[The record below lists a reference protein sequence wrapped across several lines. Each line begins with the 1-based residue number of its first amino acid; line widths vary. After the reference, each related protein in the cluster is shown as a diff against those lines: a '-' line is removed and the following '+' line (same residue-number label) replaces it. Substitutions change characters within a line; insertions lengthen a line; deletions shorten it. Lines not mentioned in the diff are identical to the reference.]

1 MQKEE
6 KALSKGKRYDEPKL
20 NLKKVF
26 AVIILFVVII
36 MCIVMLKG
44 ILAGEEE
51 KQEKIT
57 SIDYFSAYN
66 NNKWGVINSNGD
78 IVIDPSYAEMIIVP
92 NSKKDIFLCTFDV
105 NYDDGTYKTKALNG
119 KNEEIFTSYEQ
130 IEAITNIDENQ
141 NLSYNGQVLRVQKQ
155 GKYGLINMD
164 GTEILPCEYEEIKAL
179 QGVENAILVQKE
191 GKYGIVNNE
200 GKTLIEPNYVE
211 IQGLGKEAS
220 QGFIVKNQEEKYG
233 IIDISNKQVLETK
246 YDAISKIHK
255 GDYYVVTEN
264 GKQKVV
270 KKDGTEILN
279 GEYDEIVAILK
290 NPENGIIYKDNEK
303 YGLMNLEGTKI
314 IAENYDCYVIKPY
327 NIRYFDN
334 NDMYMK
340 EHYLSTI
347 FGAKRYIWDSFCNVI
362 LELHPEYSEILKE
375 FSYGNSINACN
386 MFIMKKSLF
395 FEYSAFCFDVLKEL
409 DKRVDTSKFTK
420 QEQRFLGYLAEYL
433 LTMYVMKLQKERKRI
448 KYLDALLFLNMQ
460 EDSRLKKLF
469 SKILTVEN
477 QKYHK
482 SYKILGI
489 IKLRIRKKN
498 SIYDHLQVQD
508 YMLKVL
514 TDKVT
519 ELQEQIILNNK

>member
-1 MQKEE
+1 M
-6 KALSKGKRYDEPKL
+6 SKGKRYDEPKL

-220 QGFIVKNQEEKYG
+220 QGFIVKNQEGKYG

-246 YDAISKIHK
+246 YDAISKIHE

-314 IAENYDCYVIKPY
+314 IAENYDDLKEAKTGIFIVKQKDNYGIIDQEGKTLVEVKYKGINY
-327 NIRYFDN
+327 NEKADIYITEDENYN
-334 NDMYMK
+334 N
-340 EHYLSTI
+340 
-347 FGAKRYIWDSFCNVI
+347 
-362 LELHPEYSEILKE
+362 EILNGNYEIKLTGMVTNIDDERGYIEIKQEEGYKYYNFKFEEQKE
-375 FSYGNSINACN
+375 ADIFKTNTLFVSKKDGKYG
-386 MFIMKKSLF
+386 F
-395 FEYSAFCFDVLKEL
+395 L
-409 DKRVDTSKFTK
+409 DKDGNVVVDYIYDDATMQNTYGYAGIKK
-420 QEQRFLGYLAEYL
+420 DGKWGVVDRNGKVIQEPTYKLDDYLQIDFIGRWYLG
-433 LTMYVMKLQKERKRI
+433 K
-448 KYLDALLFLNMQ
+448 DLNM
-460 EDSRLKKLF
+460 
-469 SKILTVEN
+469 N
-477 QKYHK
+477 Y
-482 SYKILGI
+482 Y
-489 IKLRIRKKN
+489 RK
-498 SIYDHLQVQD
+498 
-508 YMLKVL
+508 
-514 TDKVT
+514 
-519 ELQEQIILNNK
+519 

>member
-1 MQKEE
+1 M
-6 KALSKGKRYDEPKL
+6 SKGKRYDEPKL

-179 QGVENAILVQKE
+179 QGVENAILLQKE

-220 QGFIVKNQEEKYG
+220 QGFIVKNQEGKYG

-314 IAENYDCYVIKPY
+314 IAENYDDLKEAKTGTFIVKQKDNYGIIDQEGKTLVEVKYKGINY
-327 NIRYFDN
+327 NEKADIYITEDENYN
-334 NDMYMK
+334 N
-340 EHYLSTI
+340 
-347 FGAKRYIWDSFCNVI
+347 
-362 LELHPEYSEILKE
+362 EILNGNYEIKLTGMVTNIDDERGYIEIKQEEGYKYYNFKFEEQKE
-375 FSYGNSINACN
+375 ADIFKTNTLFVSKKDGKYG
-386 MFIMKKSLF
+386 F
-395 FEYSAFCFDVLKEL
+395 L
-409 DKRVDTSKFTK
+409 DKDGNVVVDYIYDDATMQNTYGYAGIKK
-420 QEQRFLGYLAEYL
+420 DGKWGVVDRNGKVIQEPTYKLDDYLQIDFIGRWYLG
-433 LTMYVMKLQKERKRI
+433 K
-448 KYLDALLFLNMQ
+448 DLNM
-460 EDSRLKKLF
+460 
-469 SKILTVEN
+469 N
-477 QKYHK
+477 Y
-482 SYKILGI
+482 Y
-489 IKLRIRKKN
+489 RK
-498 SIYDHLQVQD
+498 
-508 YMLKVL
+508 
-514 TDKVT
+514 
-519 ELQEQIILNNK
+519 

>member
-1 MQKEE
+1 M
-6 KALSKGKRYDEPKL
+6 SKGKRYDEPKL

-51 KQEKIT
+51 KQENIT
-57 SIDYFSAYN
+57 SIDYFVAYN

-179 QGVENAILVQKE
+179 QGVENAILLQKE

-314 IAENYDCYVIKPY
+314 IAENYDDLKEAKTGTFIVKQKDNYGIIDQEGKTLVEVKYKGINY
-327 NIRYFDN
+327 NEKADIYITEDENYN
-334 NDMYMK
+334 N
-340 EHYLSTI
+340 
-347 FGAKRYIWDSFCNVI
+347 
-362 LELHPEYSEILKE
+362 EILNGNYEIKLTGMVTNIDDERGYIEIKQEEGYKYYNFKFEEQKE
-375 FSYGNSINACN
+375 ADIFKTNTLFVSKKDGKYG
-386 MFIMKKSLF
+386 F
-395 FEYSAFCFDVLKEL
+395 L
-409 DKRVDTSKFTK
+409 DKDGNVVVDYIYDDATMQNTYGYAGIKK
-420 QEQRFLGYLAEYL
+420 DGKWGVVDRNGKVIQEPTYKLDDYLQIDFIGRWYLG
-433 LTMYVMKLQKERKRI
+433 K
-448 KYLDALLFLNMQ
+448 DLNM
-460 EDSRLKKLF
+460 
-469 SKILTVEN
+469 N
-477 QKYHK
+477 Y
-482 SYKILGI
+482 Y
-489 IKLRIRKKN
+489 RK
-498 SIYDHLQVQD
+498 
-508 YMLKVL
+508 
-514 TDKVT
+514 
-519 ELQEQIILNNK
+519 

>member
-1 MQKEE
+1 M
-6 KALSKGKRYDEPKL
+6 SKGKRYDEPKL

-179 QGVENAILVQKE
+179 QGVENAILLQKE

-246 YDAISKIHK
+246 YDAISKIHE

-314 IAENYDCYVIKPY
+314 IAENYDDLKEAKTGTFIVKQKDNYGIIDQEGKTLVEVKYKGINY
-327 NIRYFDN
+327 NEKADIYITEDENYN
-334 NDMYMK
+334 N
-340 EHYLSTI
+340 
-347 FGAKRYIWDSFCNVI
+347 
-362 LELHPEYSEILKE
+362 EILNGNYEIKLTGMVTNIDDERGYIEIKQEEGYKYYNFKFEEQKE
-375 FSYGNSINACN
+375 ADIFKTNTLFVSKKDGKYG
-386 MFIMKKSLF
+386 F
-395 FEYSAFCFDVLKEL
+395 L
-409 DKRVDTSKFTK
+409 DKDGNVVVDYIYDDATMQNTYGYAGIKK
-420 QEQRFLGYLAEYL
+420 DGKWGVVDRNGKVIQEPTYKLDDYLQIDFIGRWYLG
-433 LTMYVMKLQKERKRI
+433 K
-448 KYLDALLFLNMQ
+448 DLNM
-460 EDSRLKKLF
+460 
-469 SKILTVEN
+469 N
-477 QKYHK
+477 Y
-482 SYKILGI
+482 Y
-489 IKLRIRKKN
+489 RK
-498 SIYDHLQVQD
+498 
-508 YMLKVL
+508 
-514 TDKVT
+514 
-519 ELQEQIILNNK
+519 